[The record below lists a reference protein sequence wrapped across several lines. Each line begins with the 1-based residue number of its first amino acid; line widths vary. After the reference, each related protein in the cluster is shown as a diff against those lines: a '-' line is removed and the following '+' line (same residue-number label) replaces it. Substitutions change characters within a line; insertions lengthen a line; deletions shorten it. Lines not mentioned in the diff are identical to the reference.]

1 MDDLE
6 IEKIKQAVQAS
17 KIEISV
23 HAKRRMGR
31 RKIKFKELVESILS
45 GEIIEQTPRAKPYP
59 KCLILGFVR
68 EKEPLYVSCAFD
80 GETVYII
87 TVHWYDPE
95 KWIDPWT
102 RRE

>member
-6 IEKIKQAVQAS
+6 IEKIRQAVQAN
-17 KIEISV
+17 KIEISG
-23 HAKRRMGR
+23 HAKKRMGR
-31 RKIKFKELVESILS
+31 RKIKFKEVVEIILR
-45 GEIIEQTPRAKPYP
+45 GEIIEQSARAKPYP

-68 EKEPLYVSCAFD
+68 EKDPLYVSCAFN

-95 KWIDPWT
+95 KWVDPWT
-102 RRE
+102 RKE

>member
-6 IEKIKQAVQAS
+6 IEKIRQAVRAN
-17 KIEISV
+17 KVEISG
-23 HAKRRMGR
+23 HAKKRMGL
-31 RKIKFKELVESILS
+31 RKIKFEEVVEIILS
-45 GEIIEQTPRAKPYP
+45 GEIIEQTPKVTPYP

-68 EKEPLYVSCAFD
+68 KREPLYVSCAFD

-87 TVHWYDPE
+87 TVHSYDPE

-102 RRE
+102 RKE